1 MQAKKYRFIRLF
13 AVAVLSVC
21 LFLLLVSC
29 NASNTSDDV
38 INITVS
44 DIMWISGTPKTV
56 VTVGKADWLIT
67 ENDSHEYLIYDFSG
81 KSVTEEEFDYIADTP
96 CDGVLSV
103 KKDGKI
109 GFINENAQTV
119 FFRIL
124 TMSAHFPKA
133 LRMPVKTANTVI

>member
-21 LFLLLVSC
+21 LFLPLVSC

-44 DIMWISGTPKTV
+44 DIMWITGTPKTV

-81 KSVTEEEFDYIADTP
+81 KSVTEEKFDYIADTP

-103 KKDGKI
+103 KKD
-109 GFINENAQTV
+109 
-119 FFRIL
+119 
-124 TMSAHFPKA
+124 
-133 LRMPVKTANTVI
+133 